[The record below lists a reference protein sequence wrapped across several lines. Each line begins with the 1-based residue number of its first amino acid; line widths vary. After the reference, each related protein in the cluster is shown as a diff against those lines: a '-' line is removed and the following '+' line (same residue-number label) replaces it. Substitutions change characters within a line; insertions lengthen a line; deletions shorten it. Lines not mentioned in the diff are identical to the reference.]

1 MTFSLQAFTRSASF
15 QVVRSPRAVLPP
27 FTWSADRVDLQ
38 LKDYLTGVLSG
49 TIGTKITYQMKA
61 ERTWEK
67 DGKSAVSTW
76 EKGGKAKNTT
86 TAL

>member
-1 MTFSLQAFTRSASF
+1 
-15 QVVRSPRAVLPP
+15 
-27 FTWSADRVDLQ
+27 VDLQ